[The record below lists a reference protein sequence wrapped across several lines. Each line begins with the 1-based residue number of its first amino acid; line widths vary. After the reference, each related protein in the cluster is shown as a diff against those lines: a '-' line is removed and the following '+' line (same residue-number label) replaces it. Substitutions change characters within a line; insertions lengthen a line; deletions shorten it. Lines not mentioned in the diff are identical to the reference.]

1 VAIRDK
7 AWLALAG
14 IAVLVGVWVRFKGF
28 GAWPLAVD
36 EYYIFRSVG
45 FIVESGLPEYP
56 CGGFY
61 TRGLVY
67 QYALAPLIIAG
78 MPPES
83 ALRLITILCSLLVLP
98 AVYLLTRALVP
109 ADARK
114 AAACAAVAVLAL
126 SAWEI
131 EMARFGRMYAPFQA
145 VFVWYL
151 YHAWQLINRQELWR
165 WRWLIGL
172 SILGPFVWEGG
183 VVLALLNF
191 LPMLLG
197 KRYWRMPHL
206 AISALVLPV
215 VYVVVRGPFR
225 WLSPIPAFPD
235 EYLEMR
241 AGGGESRLAR
251 LFGDVL
257 LAAEQPVALRL
268 AAVGLAVL
276 ALVAA
281 GSVLRQSRPGSP
293 LAYLAVIATVA
304 ALALNQFVLAAALLV
319 GSWLLGWVD
328 RHTLG
333 EAGWRRLLWV
343 GGLTTAGWIA
353 LLWAQNPDAL
363 FTLDAIRAL
372 RPLYAFPDFKMAIVQ
387 PWFYTIP
394 LWSALLTAGLVG
406 SLACAGR
413 AEANAS
419 QGIRWLLLAILICAT
434 FVALAPTPYRETRY
448 SFFLYP
454 ALIVASVVGLSGLR
468 TTIRTALRWPAATV
482 PVAVLLAFL
491 AMEDFQPRH
500 LLAIDSYRA
509 NFRVGYPERLV
520 AHYYERNDHKAPGD
534 FLREHARAGD
544 SIIITEVALQAYLPW
559 LDYVYL
565 WMGDER
571 FGNQSCRRGTVERW
585 SNVPLLFDEAAVKRA
600 LASRVSGSTWI
611 VVTKKARRW
620 HAWEQSLVDHLA
632 TAPVFTPPDG
642 SFEIYRVRH

>member
-1 VAIRDK
+1 VAVKDK
-7 AWLALAG
+7 AWLA
-14 IAVLVGVWVRFKGF
+14 IAAIAIGLGVWVRFKGF
-28 GAWPLAVD
+28 GVWPLAVD

-83 ALRLITILCSLLVLP
+83 ALRLITILSSLLVLP
-98 AVYLLTRALVP
+98 AVYLLTRSLAP

-151 YHAWQLINRQELWR
+151 YHTWQLINRQELWR
-165 WRWLIGL
+165 WRWLVGL

-183 VVLALLNF
+183 VMLAVLNF

-197 KRYWRMPHL
+197 RTYWRMPQL
-206 AISALVLPV
+206 ALAALPV
-215 VYVVVRGPFR
+215 LIAYISRGSFR
-225 WLSPIPAFPD
+225 HRSSIPAFPE
-235 EYLEMR
+235 EYLALLE
-241 AGGGESRLAR
+241 GGGESRLAG
-251 LFGDVL
+251 LLGDVL
-257 LAAEQPVALRL
+257 LLAEQPVALRL
-268 AAVGLAVL
+268 AAVGLAIL

-281 GSVLRQSRPGSP
+281 GSILRQSRPGNP
-293 LAYLAVIATVA
+293 LAYLAVIATVV

-343 GGLTTAGWIA
+343 GGLTTAGWVA
-353 LLWAQNPDAL
+353 LLWARNPDAL
-363 FTLDAIRAL
+363 FTLDAIRVL
-372 RPLYAFPDFKMAIVQ
+372 QPLYAFPDFKMAIVQ

-394 LWSALLTAGLVG
+394 LWSALLTAGLIG
-406 SLACAGR
+406 SLAYVGR
-413 AEANAS
+413 ADACAS
-419 QGIRWLLLAILICAT
+419 RGIRWLLLTILACAT

-448 SFFLYP
+448 SYFLYP
-454 ALIVASVVGLSGLR
+454 ALIVASIVGLSGLR
-468 TTIRTALRWPAATV
+468 TTIRTALRWPAATA
-482 PVAVLLAFL
+482 PVAILLAFL
-491 AMEDFQPRH
+491 ATEDFQPRH
-500 LLAIDSYRA
+500 LLTIDSYQA

-520 AHYYERNDHKAPGD
+520 AHYYERNDHKALGD
-534 FLREHARAGD
+534 FLREHAQPGD
-544 SIIITEVALQAYLPW
+544 AIIITEVALQPYLPW

-565 WMGDER
+565 WLGDER

-632 TAPVFTPPDG
+632 SAPVFTPPDG
-642 SFEIYRVRH
+642 SFEIYRVQH